1 MIYKGEHSVTFGDK
15 HSWRDFHLV
24 PTSRPVIPPPTFK
37 ERYVDI
43 PGRNGAVDL
52 GSLLTGGPVYANRI
66 GSIEFLVA
74 PDIWPSWIVAYTTI
88 LTYLH
93 GQAMRMTLDD
103 DPAFYYEGRFTVNQW
118 QSGQSFSTIVIDYN
132 VQPFK
137 VDVQDS
143 AGEWLWDPFDFESGI
158 IRDYADIVVSPAPA
172 TNLVTVVGHPYQR
185 ELAFTTSSAMSLTFE
200 GKTYSLPLGRSSPYG
215 VVIKPG
221 ENTLEFIGNGTVDIL
236 YRGGS
241 L

>member
-15 HSWRDFHLV
+15 HSWTDFHLV
-24 PTSRPVIPPPTFK
+24 PTSRPVVSLPTFK

-43 PGRNGAVDL
+43 PWRSGVADL

-66 GSIEFLVA
+66 GSIEFLV
-74 PDIWPSWIVAYTTI
+74 DLEKWPSWSVAYSAI
-88 LTYLH
+88 LDHLH
-93 GQAMRMTLDD
+93 GKAMHMTLDD

-118 QSGQSFSTIVIDYN
+118 QSGASFSTVVIDYN
-132 VQPFK
+132 LQPFK
-137 VDVQDS
+137 IDVQDS
-143 AGEWLWDPFDFESGI
+143 AGDWLWDPFDFESGI
-158 IRDYADIVVSPAPA
+158 IRDYGDIVVSPAPA
-172 TNLVTVVGHPYQR
+172 TNLVTVVGHPYQS
-185 ELAFTTSSAMSLTFE
+185 ELAFTTSAAMSLKFE
-200 GKTYSLPLGRSSPYG
+200 GTTYSLPLGRSSPYG

-221 ENTLEFIGNGTVDIL
+221 ENTLEFIGNGTVYIR

>member
-74 PDIWPSWIVAYTTI
+74 PDIWPSWSVAYSTI
-88 LTYLH
+88 ATHLH
-93 GQAMRMTLDD
+93 GQTMRMTLDD
-103 DPAFYYEGRFTVNQW
+103 DPEFFYEGRFTVNQW
-118 QSGQSFSTIVIDYN
+118 QSGESFSTIVIDYN
-132 VQPFK
+132 LQPFK
-137 VDVQDS
+137 
-143 AGEWLWDPFDFESGI
+143 
-158 IRDYADIVVSPAPA
+158 
-172 TNLVTVVGHPYQR
+172 
-185 ELAFTTSSAMSLTFE
+185 
-200 GKTYSLPLGRSSPYG
+200 
-215 VVIKPG
+215 IKP
-221 ENTLEFIGNGTVDIL
+221 NDARKDFL
-236 YRGGS
+236 
-241 L
+241 